1 MGPFDYDAVIIGAG
15 PNGLAAA
22 ITLAK
27 AGSSVLVVEARATP
41 GGGAR
46 TAAITLPGFFHDICS
61 SVHPLGAGSPF
72 FRSLPLEEH
81 GLSWVHPS
89 ALLAHPFEYGPPVML
104 ERSLDATCAGLFGDD
119 ARAYRA
125 LIEPFS
131 GASWDDLAGAILGPI
146 RIPRNPFLMARF
158 GLSAIRSARGLTES
172 LFRDGRTRALFAGMA
187 CHSMLPL
194 DEPPS
199 AAFGLV
205 LAAAGHTSGWPIA
218 RGGSQAIIEA
228 LCSYLASLGGVV
240 VTGRRISSMADLP
253 RARAYLFDVTPR
265 QLVQIAGNRLP
276 SSYRADLLR
285 YRYGPGAFKLDYAL
299 CAPVPWRSPECLRAC
314 TVHLGGHIGALA
326 ASEEAISRGRVP
338 DRPYVIVVQPTLFD
352 PSRAPE
358 GKHVAWVY
366 CHVPHGSRYDMTE
379 RIEDQIERFAPGFR
393 DVVLE
398 RRAMTPVDLEHYN
411 PNYVGGDINGG
422 LQDLGQLF
430 TRPRIQAIPYST
442 PVDDIFL
449 CSSSTPPGGGVHGM
463 CGYWAA
469 RAALAKLRGQVGYA
483 DAPQFERS

>member
-1 MGPFDYDAVIIGAG
+1 MGTFDYDAVIIGAG

-27 AGSSVLVVEARATP
+27 AGLSTLVVEGRATP

-46 TAAITLPGFFHDICS
+46 TAAITLPGFAHDICS

-72 FRSLPLEEH
+72 FQQLPLERH
-81 GLSWVHPS
+81 GLAWVHPP
-89 ALLAHPFEYGPPVML
+89 ALLAHPFEYGPPAML
-104 ERSLDATCAGLFGDD
+104 ERSLDATIAGLGADG
-119 ARAYRA
+119 RAYRS

-131 GASWDDLAGAILGPI
+131 GDHFPGLAGDILAPLG
-146 RIPRNPFLMARF
+146 IPRHPILMARF
-158 GLSAIRSARGLTES
+158 GFYALRSARGLTES
-172 LFRDGRTRALFAGMA
+172 LFREERTRALFAGMA

-205 LAAAGHTSGWPIA
+205 LAAAGHATGWPIA
-218 RGGSQAIIEA
+218 RGGSQSIIEA
-228 LCSYLASLGGVV
+228 LCSYLSSIGGVV
-240 VTGRRISSMADLP
+240 VTGRRINGMADLP

-265 QLVQIAGNRLP
+265 QLLHIAGNRLP
-276 SSYRADLLR
+276 SAYRADLAR
-285 YRYGPGAFKLDYAL
+285 YRYGPGAFKIDYAL
-299 CAPVPWRSPECLRAC
+299 SAPIPWRSPECARAC
-314 TVHLGGHIGALA
+314 TVHVGGHTGALA
-326 ASEEAISRGRVP
+326 ASENAVARGRAP
-338 DRPYVIVVQPTLFD
+338 EHPYVIVVQPTLFD

-358 GKHVAWVY
+358 GKHVAWAY
-366 CHVPHGSRYDMTE
+366 CHVPHASRFDMTD
-379 RIEDQIERFAPGFR
+379 RIEAQIERFAPGFK
-393 DVVLE
+393 DAVLE

-422 LQDLGQLF
+422 IQDIGQMF
-430 TRPRIQAIPYST
+430 MRPRVQAIPYST

-463 CGYWAA
+463 CGFWAA
-469 RAALAKLRGQVGYA
+469 RAALAKLRGETGYA
-483 DAPQFERS
+483 KPPKF

>member
-1 MGPFDYDAVIIGAG
+1 MGSFDYDAVTIGAG

-27 AGSSVLVVEARATP
+27 AGLSVLVVEARATP

-46 TAAITLPGFFHDICS
+46 TAAITLPGFAHDICS

-72 FRSLPLEEH
+72 FRSLPLEAH
-81 GLSWVHPS
+81 GLSWVHPP
-89 ALLAHPFEYGPPVML
+89 ALLAHPFDHEPPVML
-104 ERSLDATCAGLFGDD
+104 ERSLDITCSGLGVDAG
-119 ARAYRA
+119 AYRS
-125 LIEPFS
+125 LVEPFS
-131 GASWDDLAGAILGPI
+131 GAHWADLAGAILAPL
-146 RIPRNPFLMARF
+146 RIPRHPILMARF
-158 GLSAIRSARGLTES
+158 GLSALRSARGLTES
-172 LFRDGRTRALFAGMA
+172 LFRDDRTRALFAGMA

-218 RGGSQAIIEA
+218 RGGSQFIIEA
-228 LCSYLASLGGVV
+228 LCSYLRSLGGAI
-240 VTGRRISSMADLP
+240 VTGRRIASMDDLP

-265 QLVQIAGNRLP
+265 QLLQIAGNRLP
-276 SSYRADLLR
+276 SAYRADLAR

-299 CAPVPWRSPECLRAC
+299 SAPIPWRSPECLRAC
-314 TVHLGGHIGALA
+314 TVHVGGHTGALA
-326 ASEEAISRGRVP
+326 ASENAVAHGRP
-338 DRPYVIVVQPTLFD
+338 PERPYVIVVQPTLFD

-366 CHVPHGSRYDMTE
+366 CHVPHGSRFDMTA
-379 RIEDQIERFAPGFR
+379 RIEAQVERFAPGFR
-393 DVVLE
+393 DVILE
-398 RRAMTPVDLEHYN
+398 RRSMTPVDLERYN

-430 TRPRIQAIPYST
+430 TRPRIQAVPYST

-463 CGYWAA
+463 CGFWAA
-469 RAALAKLRGQVGYA
+469 RAALAKLQGQIGYA
-483 DAPQFERS
+483 PAPRFS

>member
-1 MGPFDYDAVIIGAG
+1 MGSFDYDAIIIGSG

-27 AGSSVLVVEARATP
+27 AGLSTLVLEARATP

-46 TAAITLPGFFHDICS
+46 TSEITLPGFAHDICS

-72 FRSLPLEEH
+72 FQSLPLAEH
-81 GLSWVHPS
+81 GLTWVHPP
-89 ALLAHPFEYGPPVML
+89 ALLAHPFEFGPPAML
-104 ERSLDATCAGLFGDD
+104 ERSLDATCAGLGDD
-119 ARAYRA
+119 ADAYRS

-131 GASWDDLAGAILGPI
+131 GRHWADLARAILAPL
-146 RIPRNPFLMARF
+146 RIPRHPILMARF
-158 GLSAIRSARGLTES
+158 GLHALRSARGLTES
-172 LFRDGRTRALFAGMA
+172 LFRDERTRALFAGMA

-205 LAAAGHTSGWPIA
+205 LAAAGHTTGWPIA

-228 LCSYLASLGGVV
+228 LCSYLSSLGGVV
-240 VTGRRISSMADLP
+240 VTGRRVSSMADLP

-265 QLVQIAGNRLP
+265 QLLQIVGNRLP
-276 SSYRADLLR
+276 SAYRADLAR

-299 CAPVPWRSPECLRAC
+299 SAPIPWRSPECARAC
-314 TVHLGGHIGALA
+314 TVHVGGHTGALA
-326 ASEEAISRGRVP
+326 ASENAVARGRAP
-338 DRPYVIVVQPTLFD
+338 EHPYVIVVQPTLFD
-352 PSRAPE
+352 PSRAPP

-366 CHVPHGSRYDMTE
+366 CHVPHGSRFDMTA
-379 RIEDQIERFAPGFR
+379 RIEAQVERFAPGFK
-393 DVVLE
+393 DVILE
-398 RRAMTPVDLEHYN
+398 RKAMTPVDLERYN
-411 PNYVGGDINGG
+411 PNYIGGDINGG
-422 LQDLGQLF
+422 IQDIGQLF

-442 PVDDIFL
+442 PVDDIFI

-463 CGYWAA
+463 CGFYAA
-469 RAALAKLRGQVGYA
+469 RAALAKLNGQFGYA
-483 DAPQFERS
+483 PAPQFG